1 MQSVYRK
8 VLSGPLIE
16 INFLPLKDFADSIF
30 IFGQLVQVFS
40 TPPQR
45 SFVSKLPVCK
55 HNSKWFGL

>member
-30 IFGQLVQVFS
+30 IFGQLVQVFP
-40 TPPQR
+40 TPPHR
-45 SFVSKLPVCK
+45 AFVGKLPVCK